1 VVIGLSE
8 RDLVVLAWEEDGVV
22 ECHSDR
28 RRANLFP
35 QGLLVHLRTLELM
48 FSDFL

>member
-8 RDLVVLAWEEDGVV
+8 HDLVLAREEDGGVD
-22 ECHSDR
+22 CHSDR

-35 QGLLVHLRTLELM
+35 QGLLVHLRTLGLI
-48 FSDFL
+48 FSGFL